1 MEKGQRVGGF
11 LSLKKGLSLPA
22 KTRESNF
29 MPKNKMPSQFLPA
42 LLLFC
47 CVGFLCAEEPEP
59 DLKPVISRAGV
70 LIFKD
75 DFAKEKIRPEW
86 KRLHGTRWRI
96 TGGALRGEPST
107 KEYQQKQ
114 IAKGNKSHSGRTP
127 SSRLMVEGDDSI
139 MLFRFKLTEGL
150 SGAHFGFND
159 GSFKTGT
166 GHVCRFTVSTR
177 KGLTLQKDKNVK
189 LKGDMD
195 KTLATSKFNLKPD
208 TWYWMMLEIVGNQ
221 MAAQVSGGPVLKA
234 HHARID
240 IPKDQI
246 NLPTRGGGVIF
257 YDHVRVW
264 KALPLAK

>member
-1 MEKGQRVGGF
+1 MQNNQVSLRVLSCLLLTVGGSI
-11 LSLKKGLSLPA
+11 LGA
-22 KTRESNF
+22 DEAR
-29 MPKNKMPSQFLPA
+29 
-42 LLLFC
+42 
-47 CVGFLCAEEPEP
+47 P
-59 DLKPVISRAGV
+59 DLTPVISQPGQLV
-70 LIFKD
+70 FKD
-75 DFAKEKIRPEW
+75 DFGGAKIGPEW
-86 KRLHGTRWRI
+86 KPLHGTRWKI
-96 TGGALRGEPST
+96 VDGALRGEPST
-107 KEYQQKQ
+107 KEYQQEQ
-114 IAKGNKSHSGRTP
+114 IDRGNKSHSGRTP
-127 SSRLMVEGDDSI
+127 SSRLMVKGDDCI

-208 TWYWMMLEIVGNQ
+208 TWCWMMLEIVGNQ
-221 MAAQVSGGPVLKA
+221 MAAQVSGGPVLRA

-240 IPKDQI
+240 ILKDQI

-264 KALPLAK
+264 KALPLVK